1 MSANMKLPVLVV
13 DDNED
18 SAAMTAKLLSAL
30 GFTADVAN
38 SGVVALQRVE
48 QKHYGVAILD
58 YQMPGMNGL
67 ELFRQIREIQPDLC
81 GIFLT
86 GYTTIDVVFPAIE
99 AGVLRVLS
107 KPVNFEELVPI
118 IEEHLVSEA

>member
-1 MSANMKLPVLVV
+1 MKLPVLVV

-18 SAAMTAKLLSAL
+18 SAAMMAKLLSAF
-30 GFTADVAN
+30 GYHTDVAN
-38 SGVVALQRVE
+38 SGVGALQLAERK
-48 QKHYGVAILD
+48 QFGVAILD

-67 ELFRQIREIQPDLC
+67 ELFRQLRELQPELC
-81 GIFLT
+81 GVFLT
-86 GYTTIDVVFPAIE
+86 GYTTIDVVFPAID

-118 IEEHLVSEA
+118 IEEHLGSGAPQA

>member
-1 MSANMKLPVLVV
+1 MSSDEKLPVLVV

-30 GFTADVAN
+30 GFTVDVAN
-38 SGVVALQRVE
+38 SGVAALQLAER
-48 QKHYGVAILD
+48 KHFGVAILD

-67 ELFRQIREIQPDLC
+67 ELFEQIREIQPDLC

-99 AGVLRVLS
+99 AGILRVFS

-118 IEEHLVSEA
+118 IEEHLGSQT

>member
-1 MSANMKLPVLVV
+1 MSASTKLPVLVV

-18 SAAMTAKLLSAL
+18 SAAMMAKLLSAL
-30 GFTADVAN
+30 GVTADVAN
-38 SGVVALQRVE
+38 SGVTALQRVE
-48 QKHYGVAILD
+48 RKHYGVAILD

-107 KPVNFEELVPI
+107 KPVDFEELVPI
-118 IEEHLVSEA
+118 IEEHLVSRA